1 MSVSLAAALLA
12 LGRPPSPTS
21 EGTKCQKWQVKMLNP
36 KLVQVIGT
44 DVEPKLPLKQQAT
57 TNQLDMVLNR
67 HDVPIET
74 IPVIIVQEVLEVK
87 KGFVHSLKALQL
99 ALDHQD

>member
-12 LGRPPSPTS
+12 LGRPPSRTA
-21 EGTKCQKWQVKMLNP
+21 EVTKCQKWQVKMLNP

-44 DVEPKLPLKQQAT
+44 DVEPKLPLKHQVT
-57 TNQLDMVLNR
+57 TKQLDMVLNR

-74 IPVIIVQEVLEVK
+74 IPVIIFQEVLEVK
-87 KGFVHSLKALQL
+87 NGFVDSLKALQL